1 MRLIPQ
7 ALRNLAAQVA
17 KAVAQEKQKG
27 ITVSTVPGKK
37 APPPVWTTYG
47 FIRWRSNPNW
57 PGRRAAAARRTA
69 GKTRRMR

>member
-27 ITVSTVPGKK
+27 ITVSSAPGKK
-37 APPPVWTTYG
+37 AEPVWSTYG